1 MTVAATTLGAGERQ
15 YEVVENWP
23 TMPDGVEW
31 HQVVEIV
38 VDSQDRVLIF
48 HRKAPSPMIF
58 TREGEYLGTWE
69 ANDHW
74 RDIHGVT
81 IGSDEQGEYL
91 IVAQRSAHVVS
102 RATLD
107 GEVVWTVGTMGQPG
121 AEGEPFNL
129 PTDSG
134 IAPNGDIYISDGY
147 GNSRVHQYSSSGEHI
162 RSWGTKGVGPGQF
175 NLSHA
180 ARVIERN
187 GEPAVYACDRQNHRI
202 QIFTL
207 EGEFIRKLTGFKQ
220 PTDIIVD
227 ADGYRYVSELQA
239 RVSIL
244 DSNDNLV
251 VRLGGESKAE
261 PGYFVAPHTVWL
273 DSEQSLYVGEVL
285 EGKRVT
291 KLKRV

>member
-1 MTVAATTLGAGERQ
+1 MTLGGGERQ

-23 TMPDGVEW
+23 TMPEGTSWD
-31 HQVVEIV
+31 QVVEIV
-38 VDSQDRVLIF
+38 VDSQDRVFIF
-48 HRKAPSPMIF
+48 HRTLPSPMIF
-58 TREGEYLGTWE
+58 TAAGDYLGAWE

-81 IGSDEQGEYL
+81 IGSDDQGEYF
-91 IVAQRSAHVVS
+91 IVVDRLRHQVS

-107 GEVVWTVGTMGQPG
+107 GEVVWTVGTKDQPG
-121 AEGEPFNL
+121 EEGEPFNR

-147 GNSRVHQYSSSGEHI
+147 GNSRVHQYSSRGEHI

-187 GEPAVYACDRQNHRI
+187 GEPVVYACDRQNHRI
-202 QIFTL
+202 QVFTL

-220 PTDIIVD
+220 PTDIIAD
-227 ADGYRYVSELQA
+227 ADGYRYISELQH

-251 VRLGGESKAE
+251 ARIGGESKAE
-261 PGYFVAPHTVWL
+261 PGFFVAPHSVWL
-273 DSEQSLYVGEVL
+273 DSEGSLYVGEVL